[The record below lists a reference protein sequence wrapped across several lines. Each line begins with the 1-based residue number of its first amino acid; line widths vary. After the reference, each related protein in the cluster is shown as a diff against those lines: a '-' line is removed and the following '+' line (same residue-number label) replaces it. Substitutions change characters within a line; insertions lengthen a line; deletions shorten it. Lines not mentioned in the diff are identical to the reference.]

1 MMKKL
6 VAIMM
11 TMVTLVTATPVNA
24 ATTEKIK
31 ESPDKYTQY
40 IRDYTGKNLANVGYT
55 ALGGFRADMYGNS
68 WVKLTPVTKTG
79 KYIDATD
86 EELLKSYV
94 VSKQDVKPNSE
105 LKYAYYVDPTTNE
118 ETNMVVKKSISEVLL
133 YVKKVDYKKDFGDPV
148 EIKLPKT
155 ADATTWYIRN
165 YVGRNLNDC
174 GYNAMAGD
182 RREAYGDATVILELV
197 SEDGSFIDIKD
208 EESLKNYIVTEQ
220 SVEPNTE
227 LTFDV
232 GEYGITS
239 NQSIQTM
246 ELHVKKR

>member
-1 MMKKL
+1 MKKL

-11 TMVTLVTATPVNA
+11 TMVTLLT
-24 ATTEKIK
+24 ATTEKAK
-31 ESPDKYTQY
+31 ETPDKYTQY

-55 ALGGFRADMYGNS
+55 ALGGFRADMYGNG

-79 KYIDATD
+79 KYIDPSD
-86 EELLKSYV
+86 EELLKTYV
-94 VSKQDVKPNSE
+94 VSKQDVKPNTE
-105 LKYAYYVDPTTNE
+105 LKYSYYVDPTTNE
-118 ETNMVVKKSISEVLL
+118 ESTIVTKQTISEILL
-133 YVKKVDYKKDFGDPV
+133 YVKKIDYKKDFGDPV
-148 EIKLPKT
+148 EIKLPKD

-174 GYNAMAGD
+174 GYTAMAGD
-182 RREAYGDATVILELV
+182 RREAYGNATVILELI
-197 SEDGSFIDIKD
+197 SDDGTFIDIKD
-208 EESLKNYIVTEQ
+208 EESLKEYVVTEQ
-220 SVEPNTE
+220 SVEPNTK

-232 GEYGITS
+232 GEYDIVS

>member
-55 ALGGFRADMYGNS
+55 ALGRFRADMYGNS

-197 SEDGSFIDIKD
+197 SEDDSFIDIKD

>member
-6 VAIMM
+6 VAIIM
-11 TMVTLVTATPVNA
+11 TMVTLLTATPVNA
-24 ATTEKIK
+24 ASTKKTDNT
-31 ESPDKYTQY
+31 PDKYTQY

-55 ALGGFRADMYGNS
+55 ALGGFRADMYGNG

-79 KYIDATD
+79 KYIDASD
-86 EELLKSYV
+86 EELLKTYV

-105 LKYAYYVDPTTNE
+105 LKYSYYVDPNTNE
-118 ETNMVVKKSISEVLL
+118 ETTMVTKQSISEILL

-148 EIKLPKT
+148 EIKLPKA

-197 SEDGSFIDIKD
+197 SDDGTFIDMKD
-208 EESLKNYIVTEQ
+208 EESLKKYVVTEQ
-220 SVEPNTE
+220 SVEPNTK

-232 GEYGITS
+232 GEYGIVS